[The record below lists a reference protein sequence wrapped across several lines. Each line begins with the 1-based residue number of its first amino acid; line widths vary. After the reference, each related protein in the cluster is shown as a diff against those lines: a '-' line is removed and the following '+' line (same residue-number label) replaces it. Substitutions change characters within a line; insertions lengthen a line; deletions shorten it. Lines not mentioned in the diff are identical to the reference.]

1 MGNIMYGRDE
11 VVRLISSWYKIMEVW
26 DDNKSH
32 EIDSKY
38 FQSILQSSRQLM
50 QLSDEIHTIVNDLA
64 SEAESA

>member
-1 MGNIMYGRDE
+1 MGNITYGRDE

>member
-1 MGNIMYGRDE
+1 MGNITYGRDE

-26 DDNKSH
+26 NDNKSH

>member
-1 MGNIMYGRDE
+1 MGNITYGRDE
-11 VVRLISSWYKIMEVW
+11 IVRLISSWYKIMEAW

-64 SEAESA
+64 SDAESA

>member
-1 MGNIMYGRDE
+1 MGNITYGRDE

-32 EIDSKY
+32 EINSKY

>member
-1 MGNIMYGRDE
+1 MGNITYGRDE

-32 EIDSKY
+32 EINSKY
-38 FQSILQSSRQLM
+38 FQSIFQSSRQLM

>member
-1 MGNIMYGRDE
+1 MGNITYGRDE

-50 QLSDEIHTIVNDLA
+50 QLSDEIHTIVNELA

>member
-1 MGNIMYGRDE
+1 MSNITYGRDE
-11 VVRLISSWYKIMEVW
+11 LVRLFSSWSTIMESW

-50 QLSDEIHTIVNDLA
+50 EFSDEIHTIVNELA
-64 SEAESA
+64 AESDEV